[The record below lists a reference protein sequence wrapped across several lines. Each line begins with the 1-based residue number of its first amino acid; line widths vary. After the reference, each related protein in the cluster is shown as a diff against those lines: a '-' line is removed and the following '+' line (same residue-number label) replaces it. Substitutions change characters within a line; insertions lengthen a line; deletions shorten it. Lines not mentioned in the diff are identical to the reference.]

1 MRATIVCIKKEMTEQ
16 VRSGRLVVLGMVF
29 VLFGIMNPAVAK
41 LTPWLLT
48 AMADTMAETGMT
60 VTVSDPTALDSWTQF
75 YKNIPMALIVFVLV
89 EGAIFTREYTSG
101 TMILSLTKGLKRY
114 KVVVSKALILILLWT
129 ACFILCFGITY
140 AYNEYYWDNSVAGS
154 LAFSAF
160 CWWLFGIFVIGL
172 LVLFSAVLRSG
183 MAVLGACGA
192 VVFAMSLANMAKKI
206 TEVLPIYLTEGQ
218 ALICGRV
225 EKGSFTAAIAISI
238 AISFICMAAAVLV
251 FNRKQL

>member
-60 VTVSDPTALDSWTQF
+60 VTVSDPTALDSWAQF

-114 KVVVSKALILILLWT
+114 KVVVSKTLILILLWT

-140 AYNEYYWDNSVAGS
+140 AYNEYYWDN
-154 LAFSAF
+154 F
-160 CWWLFGIFVIGL
+160 
-172 LVLFSAVLRSG
+172 
-183 MAVLGACGA
+183 
-192 VVFAMSLANMAKKI
+192 
-206 TEVLPIYLTEGQ
+206 P
-218 ALICGRV
+218 
-225 EKGSFTAAIAISI
+225 
-238 AISFICMAAAVLV
+238 
-251 FNRKQL
+251 